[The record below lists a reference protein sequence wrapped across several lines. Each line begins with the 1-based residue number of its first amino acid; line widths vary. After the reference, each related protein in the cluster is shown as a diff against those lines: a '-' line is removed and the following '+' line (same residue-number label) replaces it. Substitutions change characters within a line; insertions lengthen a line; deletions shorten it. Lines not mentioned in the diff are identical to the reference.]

1 MFCVEPQAFA
11 LLFWRCM
18 FARCYPKHGGHWY
31 YEALGITEK
40 NINAKYIWGSSIP
53 WVVAARGYELFN
65 GNAGIASFN
74 VS

>member
-40 NINAKYIWGSSIP
+40 ILMQNTFWDRLF
-53 WVVAARGYELFN
+53 RGLSPREAMNYLTVTPE
-65 GNAGIASFN
+65 
-74 VS
+74 